1 MGPTSGPCP
10 ATLQPSLAW
19 PAGLA
24 SLALSRWCQG
34 VHPATPSC
42 LDTPPHLL
50 SLEDGDWPW
59 ICFSLTFY
67 ELDSLLTRVH
77 SEPLYEI
84 LCHLTISFETS
95 LSGLFLFLFSVV
107 WTWVHIWL
115 LCDPHGFPP
124 GPPLQPLLLIFV
136 LLVFSFFG
144 CAMLPTPVFWP
155 REFLGSQSLTTE
167 QLALSESLG
176 ENKYNQ

>member
-1 MGPTSGPCP
+1 MNQNSVWQAPYTMGPASGALPSNP
-10 ATLQPSLAW
+10 PTLSSLASW
-19 PAGLA
+19 AGLLG
-24 SLALSRWCQG
+24 SVPVIPGC
-34 VHPATPSC
+34 TPSGSIA
-42 LDTPPHLL
+42 LGYPTSSPV
-50 SLEDGDWPW
+50 SLEDGDWLW

-84 LCHLTISFETS
+84 LCHLTINFETS

-124 GPPLQPLLLIFV
+124 GLPLKPLLLIFV
-136 LLVFSFFG
+136 LLVFLFFLRL
-144 CAMLPTPVFWP
+144 CYATH
-155 REFLGSQSLTTE
+155 SSILTWR
-167 QLALSESLG
+167 SPWSS
-176 ENKYNQ
+176 